1 MDVYYGILRSRKKG
15 KERGKKV
22 CRIFF
27 IKRVKIFLG
36 VLFIRLRFLFY
47 WLKLYYMVIFN

>member
-15 KERGKKV
+15 KVRGKKV
-22 CRIFF
+22 RRIFF